1 MKSRIGGAA
10 VRMKPV
16 TILVIAALSAALFV
30 AVRSANRAD
39 AAGGDCY
46 SDSAGPATP
55 QICN

>member
-1 MKSRIGGAA
+1 MRVKTT
-10 VRMKPV
+10 

-39 AAGGDCY
+39 AAGSDCY
-46 SDSAGPATP
+46 SDSAGPSTP